1 LQYDAAAMGGLL
13 RNLGAVLAVVSFA
26 EAVVERPMFAK
37 DGKLEH
43 GGTFRTTWRPPGPSL
58 APDLENLG
66 TLA

>member
-1 LQYDAAAMGGLL
+1 MGGLL
-13 RNLGAVLAVVSFA
+13 RNLGAVLVAVVSFA

-66 TLA
+66 TPA